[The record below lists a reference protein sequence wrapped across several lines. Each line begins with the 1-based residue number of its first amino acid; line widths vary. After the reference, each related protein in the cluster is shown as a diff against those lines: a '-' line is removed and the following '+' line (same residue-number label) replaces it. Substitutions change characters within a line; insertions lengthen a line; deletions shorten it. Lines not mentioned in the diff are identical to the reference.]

1 MKKMPNWAMISS
13 HVVIISPMA
22 EAGPLGARQLR
33 VVLGAHGRGGRG
45 ELAGGRPGAQR
56 HGTGCQ
62 VDPVG
67 PPCALLGVEDGDG
80 KMFFIYDVYECR
92 KMMHVRL

>member
-1 MKKMPNWAMISS
+1 MISS

-33 VVLGAHGRGGRG
+33 VVLGADGRGGWG
-45 ELAGGRPGAQR
+45 EPAGRRPGAQR

-67 PPCALLGVEDGDG
+67 PKEGPLLGWFRWCGIQLWP
-80 KMFFIYDVYECR
+80 FISYKY
-92 KMMHVRL
+92 L